1 MKKVLG
7 CCNSYFGEPSIGLW
21 ESDTFIAGA
30 FVDGNAIRLDIRR
43 KDLKD
48 GITWDELQRIKNAC
62 GFADLDAV
70 EFYPRESDVLN
81 TGTAR
86 HLYIFRE
93 SLPLIRRNG
102 NG

>member
-1 MKKVLG
+1 MRPVLG
-7 CCNSYFGEPSIGLW
+7 HCQSYFGEPSIGLW
-21 ESDTFIAGA
+21 ESDVFIAGA
-30 FVDGNAIRLDIRR
+30 FQDGDAIRLDIRR

-48 GITWDELQRIKNAC
+48 GITWDELREIKNGC
-62 GFADLDAV
+62 GFADMDAI

-86 HLYIFRE
+86 HLYIFKE
-93 SLPLIRRNG
+93 VLPLIRRNS